1 MQREQRIEISQAG
14 LQLAI
19 QEIKD
24 DMFDTPACDFTVAKL
39 LSHCGQT
46 DKAEQMLDEMLL
58 KWGAS
63 PDVQALR
70 QNGYAAIRNGD
81 QCIAS
86 AEEAL
91 GKPLRGESTALEV
104 I

>member
-39 LSHCGQT
+39 LGHCGQT
-46 DKAEQMLDEMLL
+46 DQAEQILDEMLL

-70 QNGYAAIRNGD
+70 QNGYAAIRSGD
-81 QCIAS
+81 PTIAN

-91 GKPLRGESTALEV
+91 GKPQHDESPALEV